1 MKEMKELINKLNQ
14 YSYEYYTLGKP
25 TVTDATYDT
34 LYDKLVKLEKE
45 TGVILSNSPTQKV
58 GGEVLSNLTKITH
71 KYPMLSLDKCHS
83 AEEVIQ
89 FANGKDIVALFK
101 LDGLTTDIVE
111 DEFGQLK
118 SGATRGNG
126 TIGELITHNVK
137 TYKNVPLKSKA
148 TGKEVHIIGESIMNY
163 NTFNKINYEL
173 PPDVEKF
180 KHPRNLCS
188 GSVRQLDSS
197 ICKKRNIQ
205 FYGYIVEGIDF
216 KYKMEQLAFI
226 KELGFDVCEHRL
238 ITKDNLNKE
247 YIENIF
253 DEFKEIAKQK
263 SIPIDGVVFMYND
276 IEYGKS
282 LGRTVKFPKHSIA
295 YKYEDDLQETTITNI
310 RWQIGR
316 TGVITPVA
324 DFETVEIDGTD
335 VSKATLNN
343 ISILKELNLNIG
355 SRVTVKKANMIIPQ
369 IVDNITKDTDIL
381 IDIPS
386 KVEGHDTE
394 IRQSSTKDG
403 IKEFLYLKDNNNN
416 IVLTKSISHYCNRDA
431 MNIVGLSEKSI
442 EKFVEKGFI
451 KSILDIYSLDKYKK
465 DIIHME
471 GFGLKSYNKLIDSI
485 EKSKQCKLENF
496 IYALGIPNVGLQTAK
511 NIVKFVEGDATTKL
525 NTLLKFCENIKWLKM
540 NDCGE
545 SLKNSLIQYFNN
557 EENNKLV
564 FELSNL
570 LSFIED
576 NPKENNNVSLEGKT
590 FVITGKVHIYK
601 NRNEIK
607 DIIESLGGKVSGS
620 VSNKT
625 DYLINNDINSNS
637 GKNKTAKELNIP
649 IISEEQFVEIIK

>member
-25 TVTDATYDT
+25 TVTDVTYDT

-45 TGVILSNSPTQKV
+45 TGIILSNSPTQKV
-58 GGEVLSNLTKITH
+58 GGEVLSTLTKITH

-83 AEEVIQ
+83 AKEVLE
-89 FANGKDIVALFK
+89 FANGKDVVALFK

-111 DEFGQLK
+111 NEFGQLK

-148 TGKEVHIIGESIMNY
+148 TGEEVHIIGESIMDY
-163 NTFNKINYEL
+163 NTFNKINNEL
-173 PPDVEKF
+173 PPNVEKF

-197 ICKKRNIQ
+197 ICKQRNIQ

-226 KELGFDVCEHRL
+226 KELGFDVCDHRL

-253 DEFKEIAKQK
+253 DEFKELAQQK

-316 TGVITPVA
+316 TGVVTPVA

-381 IDIPS
+381 VDIPS
-386 KVEGHDTE
+386 KVEGHETE

-442 EKFVEKGFI
+442 EKFIEKGFI

-465 DIIHME
+465 EIIHME

-511 NIVKFVEGDATTKL
+511 DICKYFNNDTDRIIVSDKTEYMHISGIGESVADSIVNYFIKTKNVKF
-525 NTLLKFCENIKWLKM
+525 I
-540 NDCGE
+540 
-545 SLKNSLIQYFNN
+545 NSLINQ
-557 EENNKLV
+557 
-564 FELSNL
+564 
-570 LSFIED
+570 LSFIKD
-576 NPKENNNVSLEGKT
+576 NQKENNNVSLEGKT

-620 VSNKT
+620 VSSKT
-625 DYLINNDINSNS
+625 NYLINNDINSNS

-649 IISEEQFVEIIK
+649 IISEEQFVELIK

>member
-148 TGKEVHIIGESIMNY
+148 TGKEIHIIGESIMDY

-442 EKFVEKGFI
+442 EKFIEKGFI

-465 DIIHME
+465 EIIHME

-511 NIVKFVEGDATTKL
+511 DICKYFNNDIDRIIVSDKTEYMRISG
-525 NTLLKFCENIKWLKM
+525 I
-540 NDCGE
+540 GE
-545 SLKNSLIQYFNN
+545 SVADSIVNYFIKTKNVNFINSLINQ
-557 EENNKLV
+557 
-564 FELSNL
+564 
-570 LSFIED
+570 LSFIKD
-576 NPKENNNVSLEGKT
+576 NPKENNNISLEGKT

-620 VSNKT
+620 VSSKT

-649 IISEEQFVEIIK
+649 IISEEQFVELIK

>member
-34 LYDKLVKLEKE
+34 LYDKLVNLEKE

-83 AEEVIQ
+83 AEEVLE
-89 FANGKDIVALFK
+89 FANGKDVVALFK

-148 TGKEVHIIGESIMNY
+148 TGKEVHIIGESIMDY

-173 PPDVEKF
+173 PPDAEKF

-216 KYKMEQLAFI
+216 KYKMEQLDFI
-226 KELGFDVCEHRL
+226 KELGFDVCDHRL

-442 EKFVEKGFI
+442 EKFIEKGFI

-465 DIIHME
+465 EIIHME

-496 IYALGIPNVGLQTAK
+496 IYALGIPNIGLQTAK
-511 NIVKFVEGDATTKL
+511 DICKYFNNDIDRIIVSDKTEYMHISG
-525 NTLLKFCENIKWLKM
+525 I
-540 NDCGE
+540 GE
-545 SLKNSLIQYFNN
+545 SVADSIVNYFIKTKNVNFINSLINQ
-557 EENNKLV
+557 
-564 FELSNL
+564 
-570 LSFIED
+570 LSFIKD
-576 NPKENNNVSLEGKT
+576 NPKENNNILLEGKT

-620 VSNKT
+620 VSSKT

-649 IISEEQFVEIIK
+649 IISEEQFVELIK

>member
-83 AEEVIQ
+83 AEEVLQ

-148 TGKEVHIIGESIMNY
+148 TGKEVHIIGESIMDY

-442 EKFVEKGFI
+442 EKFIEKGFI

-465 DIIHME
+465 EIIHME

-511 NIVKFVEGDATTKL
+511 DICKYFNNDIDRIIVSDKTEYMRISG
-525 NTLLKFCENIKWLKM
+525 I
-540 NDCGE
+540 GE
-545 SLKNSLIQYFNN
+545 SVADSIVNYFIKTKNVNFINSLINQ
-557 EENNKLV
+557 
-564 FELSNL
+564 
-570 LSFIED
+570 LSFIKD
-576 NPKENNNVSLEGKT
+576 NPKENNNISLEGKT

-620 VSNKT
+620 VSSKT

-649 IISEEQFVEIIK
+649 IISEEQFVELIK

>member
-148 TGKEVHIIGESIMNY
+148 TGKEVHIIGESIMDY

-216 KYKMEQLAFI
+216 KYKMDQLAFI
-226 KELGFDVCEHRL
+226 KELGFDVCDHRL

-247 YIENIF
+247 YIGNIF

-316 TGVITPVA
+316 TGVVTPVA

-431 MNIVGLSEKSI
+431 MNIVGLSEKTI
-442 EKFVEKGFI
+442 EKFIEKGFI

-465 DIIHME
+465 EIIHME

-511 NIVKFVEGDATTKL
+511 DICKYFNNDIDRIIVSDKTEYMRISG
-525 NTLLKFCENIKWLKM
+525 I
-540 NDCGE
+540 GE
-545 SLKNSLIQYFNN
+545 SVADSIVNYFIKTKNVNFINSLINQ
-557 EENNKLV
+557 
-564 FELSNL
+564 
-570 LSFIED
+570 LSFIKD
-576 NPKENNNVSLEGKT
+576 NPKENNNISLEGKT

-620 VSNKT
+620 VSSKT

-649 IISEEQFVEIIK
+649 IISEEQFVELIK

>member
-25 TVTDATYDT
+25 TVTDVTYDT
-34 LYDKLVKLEKE
+34 LYDTLVKLEKE
-45 TGVILSNSPTQKV
+45 TGIILSNSPTQKV

-83 AEEVIQ
+83 AKEVLE
-89 FANGKDIVALFK
+89 FANGKDVVALFK

-111 DEFGQLK
+111 DKFGQLK

-148 TGKEVHIIGESIMNY
+148 TGKEVHIIGESIMDY
-163 NTFNKINYEL
+163 NTFNKINNEL
-173 PPDVEKF
+173 PPNVEKF

-197 ICKKRNIQ
+197 ICKQRNIQ

-216 KYKMEQLAFI
+216 KYKIEQLAFI
-226 KELGFDVCEHRL
+226 KELGFDVCDHKL

-381 IDIPS
+381 VDIPS
-386 KVEGHDTE
+386 KVEGHETE

-442 EKFVEKGFI
+442 EKFIEKGFI

-465 DIIHME
+465 EIIHME

-511 NIVKFVEGDATTKL
+511 DICKYFNNDTDRIIVSDKTEYMHISGIGESVADSIVNYFIKTKNVKF
-525 NTLLKFCENIKWLKM
+525 I
-540 NDCGE
+540 
-545 SLKNSLIQYFNN
+545 NSLINQ
-557 EENNKLV
+557 
-564 FELSNL
+564 
-570 LSFIED
+570 LSFIKD
-576 NPKENNNVSLEGKT
+576 NPKENNNDSLQGKT

-620 VSNKT
+620 VSSKT

-649 IISEEQFVEIIK
+649 IISEEQFVELIK

>member
-25 TVTDATYDT
+25 SVTDVTYDT
-34 LYDKLVKLEKE
+34 LYDKLVNLEKE

-83 AEEVIQ
+83 AEEVLQ
-89 FANGKDIVALFK
+89 FANGKDVVALFK

-148 TGKEVHIIGESIMNY
+148 TGKEVHIIGESIMDY

-216 KYKMEQLAFI
+216 KYKMDQLAFI

-442 EKFVEKGFI
+442 EKFIEKGFI
-451 KSILDIYSLDKYKK
+451 KSILDIYSLNKYKK
-465 DIIHME
+465 EIIHME

-511 NIVKFVEGDATTKL
+511 DICKYFNNDIDRIIVSDKTEYMRISG
-525 NTLLKFCENIKWLKM
+525 I
-540 NDCGE
+540 GE
-545 SLKNSLIQYFNN
+545 SVADSIVNYFIKTKNVNFINSLINQ
-557 EENNKLV
+557 
-564 FELSNL
+564 
-570 LSFIED
+570 LSFIKD

-620 VSNKT
+620 VSSKT

-649 IISEEQFVEIIK
+649 IISEEQFVELIK

>member
-14 YSYEYYTLGKP
+14 YSYEYYILGKP
-25 TVTDATYDT
+25 SVTDVTYDT

-83 AEEVIQ
+83 AEEVLE
-89 FANGKDIVALFK
+89 FANGKDVVALFK

-148 TGKEVHIIGESIMNY
+148 TGKEVHIIGESIMDY

-216 KYKMEQLAFI
+216 KYKMDQLAFI

-316 TGVITPVA
+316 TGVVTPVA

-386 KVEGHDTE
+386 KVEGHETE

-403 IKEFLYLKDNNNN
+403 VKEFLYLKDNNNN
-416 IVLTKSISHYCNRDA
+416 IVLTKSISHYCNRNA

-442 EKFVEKGFI
+442 EKFIEKGFI

-465 DIIHME
+465 EIIHME

-485 EKSKQCKLENF
+485 ERSKQCKLENF

-511 NIVKFVEGDATTKL
+511 DICKYFNNDIDKIIVSDKTEYMHISG
-525 NTLLKFCENIKWLKM
+525 I
-540 NDCGE
+540 GE
-545 SLKNSLIQYFNN
+545 SVADSIVNYFIKTKNVNFINSLINQ
-557 EENNKLV
+557 
-564 FELSNL
+564 
-570 LSFIED
+570 LSFIKD
-576 NPKENNNVSLEGKT
+576 NPKENNNISLEGKT

-620 VSNKT
+620 VSSKT

-649 IISEEQFVEIIK
+649 IISEEQFVELIK

>member
-83 AEEVIQ
+83 AEEVLQ

-148 TGKEVHIIGESIMNY
+148 TGKEVHIIGESIMDY

-173 PPDVEKF
+173 SPDVEKF

-442 EKFVEKGFI
+442 EKFIEKGFI

-465 DIIHME
+465 EIIHME

-511 NIVKFVEGDATTKL
+511 DICKYFNNDIDRIIVSDKTEYMRISG
-525 NTLLKFCENIKWLKM
+525 I
-540 NDCGE
+540 GE
-545 SLKNSLIQYFNN
+545 SVADSIVNYFIKTKNVNFINSLINQ
-557 EENNKLV
+557 
-564 FELSNL
+564 
-570 LSFIED
+570 LSFIKD
-576 NPKENNNVSLEGKT
+576 NPKENNNISLEGKT

-620 VSNKT
+620 VSSKT

-649 IISEEQFVEIIK
+649 IISEEQFVELIK

>member
-83 AEEVIQ
+83 AEEVLE
-89 FANGKDIVALFK
+89 FANGKDVVALFK

-148 TGKEVHIIGESIMNY
+148 TGKEVHIIGESIMDY

-216 KYKMEQLAFI
+216 KYKMDQLAFI

-253 DEFKEIAKQK
+253 DEFKELAQQK

-403 IKEFLYLKDNNNN
+403 VKEFLYLKDNNNN

-431 MNIVGLSEKSI
+431 MNIVGLSEKTI
-442 EKFVEKGFI
+442 EKFIEKGFI

-465 DIIHME
+465 EIIHME

-511 NIVKFVEGDATTKL
+511 DICKYFNNDIDRIIVSDKTEYMRISG
-525 NTLLKFCENIKWLKM
+525 I
-540 NDCGE
+540 GE
-545 SLKNSLIQYFNN
+545 SVADSIVNYFIKTKNVNFINSLINQ
-557 EENNKLV
+557 
-564 FELSNL
+564 
-570 LSFIED
+570 LSFIKD
-576 NPKENNNVSLEGKT
+576 NPKENNNISLEGKT

-620 VSNKT
+620 VSSKT

-649 IISEEQFVEIIK
+649 IISEEQFVELIK

>member
-25 TVTDATYDT
+25 SVTDVTYDT
-34 LYDKLVKLEKE
+34 LYDKLVNLEKE

-83 AEEVIQ
+83 AEEVLE

-148 TGKEVHIIGESIMNY
+148 TGKEVHIIGESIMDY

-216 KYKMEQLAFI
+216 KYKMDQLAFI

-316 TGVITPVA
+316 TGVVTPVA

-442 EKFVEKGFI
+442 EKFIEKGFI

-465 DIIHME
+465 EIVNME

-511 NIVKFVEGDATTKL
+511 DICKYFNNDIDRIIVSDKTEYMRISG
-525 NTLLKFCENIKWLKM
+525 I
-540 NDCGE
+540 GE
-545 SLKNSLIQYFNN
+545 SVADSIVNYFIKTKNVNFINSLINQ
-557 EENNKLV
+557 
-564 FELSNL
+564 
-570 LSFIED
+570 LSFIKD
-576 NPKENNNVSLEGKT
+576 NPKENNNISLEGKT

-620 VSNKT
+620 VSSKT

-637 GKNKTAKELNIP
+637 SKNKTAKELNIP
-649 IISEEQFVEIIK
+649 IISEEQFVELIK

>member
-25 TVTDATYDT
+25 SVTDVTYDT

-111 DEFGQLK
+111 DVFGQLK

-148 TGKEVHIIGESIMNY
+148 TGKEVHIIGESIMDY

-216 KYKMEQLAFI
+216 KYKMDQLAFI

-386 KVEGHDTE
+386 KVEGHETE

-442 EKFVEKGFI
+442 EKFIKKGFI

-465 DIIHME
+465 EIIHME
-471 GFGLKSYNKLIDSI
+471 GFGLKSYNKLINSI

-511 NIVKFVEGDATTKL
+511 DICKYFNNDIDRIIVSDKTEYMRISG
-525 NTLLKFCENIKWLKM
+525 I
-540 NDCGE
+540 GE
-545 SLKNSLIQYFNN
+545 SVADSIVNYFIKTKNVNFINSLINQ
-557 EENNKLV
+557 
-564 FELSNL
+564 
-570 LSFIED
+570 LSFIKD
-576 NPKENNNVSLEGKT
+576 NPKENNNISLEGKT

-607 DIIESLGGKVSGS
+607 DIIESLDGKVSGS
-620 VSNKT
+620 VSSKT

-649 IISEEQFVEIIK
+649 IISEEQFVELIK

>member
-1 MKEMKELINKLNQ
+1 M
-14 YSYEYYTLGKP
+14 
-25 TVTDATYDT
+25 
-34 LYDKLVKLEKE
+34 LEF
-45 TGVILSNSPTQKV
+45 V
-58 GGEVLSNLTKITH
+58 
-71 KYPMLSLDKCHS
+71 
-83 AEEVIQ
+83 
-89 FANGKDIVALFK
+89 NGKDVVALFK
-101 LDGLTTDIVE
+101 FDVLTSDIVE

-148 TGKEVHIIGESIMNY
+148 TGKEVHIIGESIMDY

-173 PPDVEKF
+173 PPDVEKL

-216 KYKMEQLAFI
+216 KYKMDQLAFI

-316 TGVITPVA
+316 TGVVTPVA

-431 MNIVGLSEKSI
+431 MNILGLSEKSI
-442 EKFVEKGFI
+442 EKFIEKGFI

-465 DIIHME
+465 EIIHME

-511 NIVKFVEGDATTKL
+511 DICKYFNNDIDRIIVSDKTEYMRISG
-525 NTLLKFCENIKWLKM
+525 I
-540 NDCGE
+540 GE
-545 SLKNSLIQYFNN
+545 SVADSIVNYFIKTKNVNFINSLINQ
-557 EENNKLV
+557 
-564 FELSNL
+564 
-570 LSFIED
+570 LSFIKD
-576 NPKENNNVSLEGKT
+576 NPKENNNISLEGKT

-620 VSNKT
+620 VSSKT

-649 IISEEQFVEIIK
+649 IISEEQFVELIK

>member
-1 MKEMKELINKLNQ
+1 MKEMKEMKELINKLNQ

-34 LYDKLVKLEKE
+34 LYDKLVNLEKE

-148 TGKEVHIIGESIMNY
+148 TGKEFHIIGESIMDY
-163 NTFNKINYEL
+163 NTFNKINCEL
-173 PPDVEKF
+173 PSNVEKF

-247 YIENIF
+247 YIGNIF

-403 IKEFLYLKDNNNN
+403 VKEFLYLKDNNNN

-442 EKFVEKGFI
+442 EKFIEKGFI
-451 KSILDIYSLDKYKK
+451 KSMLDIYSLDKYKK
-465 DIIHME
+465 EIIYME

-511 NIVKFVEGDATTKL
+511 DICKYFNNDIDRIIISDKTEYMCISGIGENVADSIVNYFIKTK
-525 NTLLKFCENIKWLKM
+525 NVNFI
-540 NDCGE
+540 
-545 SLKNSLIQYFNN
+545 NSLINQ
-557 EENNKLV
+557 
-564 FELSNL
+564 
-570 LSFIED
+570 LSFIKD
-576 NPKENNNVSLEGKT
+576 NPKENNNVSLNGKT

-620 VSNKT
+620 VSSKT

-637 GKNKTAKELNIP
+637 GKNKTAKKLNIP
-649 IISEEQFVEIIK
+649 IISEEQFVELIK

>member
-83 AEEVIQ
+83 AEEVLQ

-148 TGKEVHIIGESIMNY
+148 TGKEVHIIGESIMDY

-216 KYKMEQLAFI
+216 KYKMEQLDFI

-295 YKYEDDLQETTITNI
+295 YKYEDDLQETTISNI

-442 EKFVEKGFI
+442 EKFIEKGFI

-465 DIIHME
+465 EIIHME

-511 NIVKFVEGDATTKL
+511 DICKYFNNDIDRIIVSDKTEYMRISG
-525 NTLLKFCENIKWLKM
+525 I
-540 NDCGE
+540 GE
-545 SLKNSLIQYFNN
+545 SVADSIVNYFIKTKNVNFINSLINQ
-557 EENNKLV
+557 
-564 FELSNL
+564 
-570 LSFIED
+570 LSFIKD
-576 NPKENNNVSLEGKT
+576 NPKENNNISLEGKT

-620 VSNKT
+620 VSSKT

-649 IISEEQFVEIIK
+649 IISEEQFVELIK

>member
-83 AEEVIQ
+83 AEEVLQ

-148 TGKEVHIIGESIMNY
+148 TGKEVHIIGESIMDY

-394 IRQSSTKDG
+394 IRRSSTKDG

-442 EKFVEKGFI
+442 EKFIEKGFI

-465 DIIHME
+465 EIIHME

-511 NIVKFVEGDATTKL
+511 DICKYFNNDIDRIIVSDKTEYMRISG
-525 NTLLKFCENIKWLKM
+525 I
-540 NDCGE
+540 GE
-545 SLKNSLIQYFNN
+545 SVADSIVNYFIKTKNVNFINSLINQ
-557 EENNKLV
+557 
-564 FELSNL
+564 
-570 LSFIED
+570 LSFIKD
-576 NPKENNNVSLEGKT
+576 NPKENNNISLEGKT

-620 VSNKT
+620 VSSKT

-649 IISEEQFVEIIK
+649 IISEEQFIELIK

>member
-34 LYDKLVKLEKE
+34 LYDKLVNLEKE

-83 AEEVIQ
+83 VEEVLQ

-148 TGKEVHIIGESIMNY
+148 TGKEVHIIGESIMDY

-216 KYKMEQLAFI
+216 KYKMDQLAFI

-386 KVEGHDTE
+386 KVEGHDTQ

-442 EKFVEKGFI
+442 EKFIEKGFI

-465 DIIHME
+465 EIIHME

-511 NIVKFVEGDATTKL
+511 DICKYFNNDIDRIIVSDKTEYMCISG
-525 NTLLKFCENIKWLKM
+525 I
-540 NDCGE
+540 GE
-545 SLKNSLIQYFNN
+545 SVADSIVNYFIKTKNVNFINSLINQ
-557 EENNKLV
+557 
-564 FELSNL
+564 
-570 LSFIED
+570 LSFIKD
-576 NPKENNNVSLEGKT
+576 NPKENNNISLEGKT

-620 VSNKT
+620 VSSKT

-649 IISEEQFVEIIK
+649 IISEEQFVELIK

>member
-148 TGKEVHIIGESIMNY
+148 TGKEVHIIGESIMDY

-216 KYKMEQLAFI
+216 KYKMDQLAFI
-226 KELGFDVCEHRL
+226 KELGFDVCDHRL

-316 TGVITPVA
+316 TGVVTPVA

-442 EKFVEKGFI
+442 EKFIKKGFI

-465 DIIHME
+465 EIIHME

-511 NIVKFVEGDATTKL
+511 DICKYFNNDIDRIIVSDKTEYMRISG
-525 NTLLKFCENIKWLKM
+525 I
-540 NDCGE
+540 GE
-545 SLKNSLIQYFNN
+545 SVADSIVNYFIKTKNVNFINSLINQ
-557 EENNKLV
+557 
-564 FELSNL
+564 
-570 LSFIED
+570 LSFIKD
-576 NPKENNNVSLEGKT
+576 NPKENNNVSLNGKT

-620 VSNKT
+620 VSSKT

-649 IISEEQFVEIIK
+649 IISEEQFVELIK

>member
-1 MKEMKELINKLNQ
+1 
-14 YSYEYYTLGKP
+14 
-25 TVTDATYDT
+25 
-34 LYDKLVKLEKE
+34 
-45 TGVILSNSPTQKV
+45 
-58 GGEVLSNLTKITH
+58 
-71 KYPMLSLDKCHS
+71 
-83 AEEVIQ
+83 
-89 FANGKDIVALFK
+89 
-101 LDGLTTDIVE
+101 
-111 DEFGQLK
+111 
-118 SGATRGNG
+118 
-126 TIGELITHNVK
+126 
-137 TYKNVPLKSKA
+137 
-148 TGKEVHIIGESIMNY
+148 
-163 NTFNKINYEL
+163 
-173 PPDVEKF
+173 
-180 KHPRNLCS
+180 
-188 GSVRQLDSS
+188 
-197 ICKKRNIQ
+197 
-205 FYGYIVEGIDF
+205 
-216 KYKMEQLAFI
+216 
-226 KELGFDVCEHRL
+226 
-238 ITKDNLNKE
+238 
-247 YIENIF
+247 
-253 DEFKEIAKQK
+253 
-263 SIPIDGVVFMYND
+263 MYND

-316 TGVITPVA
+316 TGVVTPVA

-343 ISILKELNLNIG
+343 ISILQELNLNIG

-403 IKEFLYLKDNNNN
+403 VKEFLYLKDNNNN

-431 MNIVGLSEKSI
+431 MNIVGLSEKTI

-465 DIIHME
+465 EIVNME

-496 IYALGIPNVGLQTAK
+496 IYALGIPNIGLQTAK
-511 NIVKFVEGDATTKL
+511 DICKYFNNDTDRIIVSDKTEYMHISG
-525 NTLLKFCENIKWLKM
+525 I
-540 NDCGE
+540 GE
-545 SLKNSLIQYFNN
+545 SVADSIVNYFIKTRNVNFINSLI
-557 EENNKLV
+557 NK
-564 FELSNL
+564 
-570 LSFIED
+570 LSFIKD

-620 VSNKT
+620 VSSKT

-649 IISEEQFVEIIK
+649 IITEEQFVELIK

>member
-83 AEEVIQ
+83 AEEVLQ

-148 TGKEVHIIGESIMNY
+148 TGKEVHIIGESIMDY

-442 EKFVEKGFI
+442 EKFIEKGFI

-465 DIIHME
+465 EIIHME

-511 NIVKFVEGDATTKL
+511 DICKYFNNDIDRIIVSDKTEYMRISG
-525 NTLLKFCENIKWLKM
+525 I
-540 NDCGE
+540 GE
-545 SLKNSLIQYFNN
+545 SVADSIVNYFIKTKNVNFINSLINQ
-557 EENNKLV
+557 
-564 FELSNL
+564 
-570 LSFIED
+570 LSFIKD
-576 NPKENNNVSLEGKT
+576 NPKENNNISLEGKT

-620 VSNKT
+620 VSSKT

-649 IISEEQFVEIIK
+649 IISEEQFIELIK

>member
-1 MKEMKELINKLNQ
+1 MEEMKELINKLNQ

-83 AEEVIQ
+83 AEEVLQ

-148 TGKEVHIIGESIMNY
+148 TGKEVHIIGESIMDY

-216 KYKMEQLAFI
+216 KYKMDQLAFI

-263 SIPIDGVVFMYND
+263 SIPIEGVVFM
-276 IEYGKS
+276 
-282 LGRTVKFPKHSIA
+282 
-295 YKYEDDLQETTITNI
+295 
-310 RWQIGR
+310 
-316 TGVITPVA
+316 
-324 DFETVEIDGTD
+324 
-335 VSKATLNN
+335 
-343 ISILKELNLNIG
+343 
-355 SRVTVKKANMIIPQ
+355 
-369 IVDNITKDTDIL
+369 
-381 IDIPS
+381 
-386 KVEGHDTE
+386 
-394 IRQSSTKDG
+394 
-403 IKEFLYLKDNNNN
+403 
-416 IVLTKSISHYCNRDA
+416 
-431 MNIVGLSEKSI
+431 
-442 EKFVEKGFI
+442 
-451 KSILDIYSLDKYKK
+451 
-465 DIIHME
+465 
-471 GFGLKSYNKLIDSI
+471 
-485 EKSKQCKLENF
+485 
-496 IYALGIPNVGLQTAK
+496 
-511 NIVKFVEGDATTKL
+511 
-525 NTLLKFCENIKWLKM
+525 
-540 NDCGE
+540 
-545 SLKNSLIQYFNN
+545 
-557 EENNKLV
+557 
-564 FELSNL
+564 
-570 LSFIED
+570 
-576 NPKENNNVSLEGKT
+576 
-590 FVITGKVHIYK
+590 
-601 NRNEIK
+601 
-607 DIIESLGGKVSGS
+607 
-620 VSNKT
+620 
-625 DYLINNDINSNS
+625 
-637 GKNKTAKELNIP
+637 
-649 IISEEQFVEIIK
+649 